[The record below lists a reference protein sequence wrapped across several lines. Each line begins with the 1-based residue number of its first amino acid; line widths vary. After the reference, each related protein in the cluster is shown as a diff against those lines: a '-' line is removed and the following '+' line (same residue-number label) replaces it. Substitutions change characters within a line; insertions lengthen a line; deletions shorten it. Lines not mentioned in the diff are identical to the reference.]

1 MLTGDDGS
9 DKRTNEIGVA
19 IPLLDQLGDLAGK
32 TVTADA
38 LLTQTAIASYL
49 RKHDAHYMFVAKDNQ
64 KTLLND
70 IRLWFHDDA
79 KRPPDFAH
87 TTGKPINGKLPT
99 AHGRWEQREIW
110 TTTALNDY
118 LVFPGVGQAFL
129 IRRTRC
135 QVRKGRVTD
144 TSVRHLLGRDQP
156 HPAHRRCPKAAAHQ
170 PRPLD
175 HRKLPASHP
184 R

>member
-1 MLTGDDGS
+1 MGPKKTVLTGDDGET
-9 DKRTNEIGVA
+9 KRTNEIGVA

-118 LVFPGVGQAFL
+118 LLFPGVGQAFGGIVSMVSSSQARSL
-129 IRRTRC
+129 SSTGTLSAWRARWR
-135 QVRKGRVTD
+135 
-144 TSVRHLLGRDQP
+144 
-156 HPAHRRCPKAAAHQ
+156 
-170 PRPLD
+170 
-175 HRKLPASHP
+175 
-184 R
+184 